1 VCVFRWVQFL
11 QKNKAITTV
20 NHYTLTIGAFLKYS
34 EETPP
39 SGCRLTV
46 NQWRGINRLMKGI
59 SKSMR
64 RPVSLHQIKVKD
76 NKEGKVVSKK
86 SLLEC
91 QSLAKAKIPQVLS
104 KFFSICD
111 VTVFTHL

>member
-1 VCVFRWVQFL
+1 MYVCDVCFIFRWVQFL

-20 NHYTLTIGAFLKYS
+20 NHYTLTIGAFLKYT

-39 SGCRLTV
+39 PGCRLSI
-46 NQWRGINRLMKGI
+46 NQWKEINRLMKGI
-59 SKSMR
+59 NKSMR
-64 RPVSLHQIKVKD
+64 RPVSLHQVKVKD

-91 QSLAKAKIPQVLS
+91 QSLAKSKIPQVLS
-104 KFFSICD
+104 KF
-111 VTVFTHL
+111 LNL